1 MAYDDHF
8 QPIDIT
14 ETVSRTSRW
23 YLLLRVHDRIW
34 RDFGFPFRQRYE
46 ASKIPLL
53 LWQECWTD
61 EMAQRV

>member
-1 MAYDDHF
+1 MRQD
-8 QPIDIT
+8 QSSEIDIT
-14 ETVSRTSRW
+14 ETLDRRGPW
-23 YLLLRVHDRIW
+23 YLLLRVHDHIW
-34 RDFGFPFRQRYE
+34 KDFGFPFRQRYE